1 MSNVR
6 EDFRGKVALVT
17 GAASGIGRSIA
28 VAFAGAGAKT
38 VLSDTNDEWGPR
50 IAAEMGEGGQ
60 DVIFVPADIT
70 RAADVDALFAAAVD
84 RFGGVDVVVNSPGI
98 RAHDDVVD
106 FREEDWDAQ
115 IAVQLKGP
123 FLACRAGARQMVAQG
138 RGGSLIN
145 IGSAVSAIAHTGM
158 ASHGASKAGLNQFT
172 KVLAI
177 EVGKYGITANVI
189 APGLIRPA
197 WPARKAPVSDEY
209 ARSYVSGVPIGR
221 LGEAIEIAHAVLF
234 FASDRAR
241 YITGQV
247 LYVDGG
253 HTAGKLSLA
262 GSNPTWV
269 PATKADPA

>member
-6 EDFRGKVALVT
+6 EDFRGKIALVT
-17 GAASGIGRSIA
+17 GAAAGIGRSIA
-28 VAFAGAGAKT
+28 AAFAEAGAKT
-38 VLSDTNDEWGPR
+38 VLSDNNDEWGPQ
-50 IAAEMGEGGQ
+50 IAAEMRDNGQ
-60 DVIFVPADIT
+60 DVVFVAADIT

-84 RFGGVDVVVNSPGI
+84 RYGGVDVVVNSPGI

-106 FREEDWDAQ
+106 FRESDWDAQ

-123 FLACRAGARQMVAQG
+123 FLTCRAGARQMIAQG
-138 RGGSLIN
+138 RGGSIIN

-158 ASHGASKAGLNQFT
+158 ASHGASKAGLNQLT
-172 KVLAI
+172 KVLAM
-177 EVGKYGITANVI
+177 EVGKHGITANVV

-209 ARSYVSGVPIGR
+209 ARNYVSGVPIGR

-241 YITGQV
+241 FITGQV

-253 HTAGKLSLA
+253 HTAGKLSMA
-262 GSNPTWV
+262 GTSPSWI
-269 PATKADPA
+269 PQARP